1 MPFAPTLKLRSTGSR
16 LSARG
21 RNGSTPGTGHQ
32 QISPSGARRSSD
44 TGLLYNG
51 EETSLTMGSK
61 KKQTNRSNG
70 TVSQNG
76 TKMSNG
82 VTSERKRRKNED
94 STMVT
99 KTVQMSAF
107 IVIII
112 AFVIMY
118 RTDFSS
124 VSSSGQNSSPSLD
137 SSQDSKASQ
146 NSIQTDSTNWRPASK
161 EAWKLYGST
170 KCTVDRRDAS
180 DLTVKEFEKEYRFK
194 KPVIVR
200 FPNGAKDW
208 TNPRKW
214 SLSSL
219 KQEYGQWYVLSGNS
233 LEIVRKGGNGDVQ
246 SSFTE
251 FVDSLMQDKDEI
263 GEPFYI
269 FDRMFYNDSSL
280 PRTLKPPK
288 YFEIKDG
295 IDDSIFFLGASS
307 SGVSFHKHADAWNGV
322 IYGQK
327 RWFLYPTTHTPP
339 GGVYPGFTQMEWYS
353 KVYPSLTEDHAP
365 MECVQEAGEILYL
378 PEGTYHGT
386 INLGDT
392 VAIGI
397 QKKLAATETEKLFY
411 KELNLERAAPGANRD
426 KLLQERI
433 KIFKKLHKLLP
444 DNTEVM
450 MKLGQALADSGQIQ
464 DGMKFTQLA
473 IDKDPHF
480 LIAHLNKAKMH
491 IQINE
496 KQKAEEILK
505 FTLKMNPKLWDIH
518 ATYGD
523 FLMNNQRFKEAVQMY
538 KKGTEVKPDL
548 LPFWANLRNAQQQ
561 SGDIQGARETNLVIE
576 RLHKEQQS
584 RQ

>member
-1 MPFAPTLKLRSTGSR
+1 MRTFDQADRKANGTLKFEPPR
-16 LSARG
+16 
-21 RNGSTPGTGHQ
+21 
-32 QISPSGARRSSD
+32 
-44 TGLLYNG
+44 
-51 EETSLTMGSK
+51 TSLTMGSK
-61 KKQTNRSNG
+61 KKQTSRSNG

-82 VTSERKRRKNED
+82 VSGERKRRKNED

-161 EAWKLYGST
+161 EARKLYGST

-208 TNPRKW
+208 TNPKKW

-523 FLMNNQRFKEAVQMY
+523 FLMNNQRFKEAVHMY

>member
-1 MPFAPTLKLRSTGSR
+1 MLICVAYINRYYIVDGYFNLPVLYFLR
-16 LSARG
+16 
-21 RNGSTPGTGHQ
+21 
-32 QISPSGARRSSD
+32 
-44 TGLLYNG
+44 
-51 EETSLTMGSK
+51 TSLTMGSK
-61 KKQTNRSNG
+61 KKQTSRSNG

-82 VTSERKRRKNED
+82 VSGERKRRKNED

-208 TNPRKW
+208 TNPKKW

-263 GEPFYI
+263 GEPLYVTIYI
-269 FDRMFYNDSSL
+269 
-280 PRTLKPPK
+280 
-288 YFEIKDG
+288 
-295 IDDSIFFLGASS
+295 
-307 SGVSFHKHADAWNGV
+307 
-322 IYGQK
+322 
-327 RWFLYPTTHTPP
+327 
-339 GGVYPGFTQMEWYS
+339 
-353 KVYPSLTEDHAP
+353 
-365 MECVQEAGEILYL
+365 
-378 PEGTYHGT
+378 
-386 INLGDT
+386 
-392 VAIGI
+392 
-397 QKKLAATETEKLFY
+397 
-411 KELNLERAAPGANRD
+411 
-426 KLLQERI
+426 
-433 KIFKKLHKLLP
+433 
-444 DNTEVM
+444 
-450 MKLGQALADSGQIQ
+450 
-464 DGMKFTQLA
+464 
-473 IDKDPHF
+473 
-480 LIAHLNKAKMH
+480 
-491 IQINE
+491 
-496 KQKAEEILK
+496 
-505 FTLKMNPKLWDIH
+505 
-518 ATYGD
+518 
-523 FLMNNQRFKEAVQMY
+523 
-538 KKGTEVKPDL
+538 
-548 LPFWANLRNAQQQ
+548 
-561 SGDIQGARETNLVIE
+561 
-576 RLHKEQQS
+576 
-584 RQ
+584 

>member
-32 QISPSGARRSSD
+32 QIFPSGARRSSD

-61 KKQTNRSNG
+61 KKQTSRSNG

-82 VTSERKRRKNED
+82 VSGERKRRKNED

-161 EAWKLYGST
+161 EARKLYGST

-208 TNPRKW
+208 TNPKKW

-523 FLMNNQRFKEAVQMY
+523 FLMNNQRFKEAVHMY
-538 KKGTEVKPDL
+538 KKGTEVKTDL
-548 LPFWANLRNAQQQ
+548 LSFLINA
-561 SGDIQGARETNLVIE
+561 
-576 RLHKEQQS
+576 
-584 RQ
+584 

>member
-1 MPFAPTLKLRSTGSR
+1 MRTFDQADRKANGTLKFEPP
-16 LSARG
+16 
-21 RNGSTPGTGHQ
+21 RNS
-32 QISPSGARRSSD
+32 I
-44 TGLLYNG
+44 
-51 EETSLTMGSK
+51 TMGSK
-61 KKQTNRSNG
+61 KKQTSRSNG

-82 VTSERKRRKNED
+82 LSGERKRRKNED

-112 AFVIMY
+112 AFIIMY

-426 KLLQERI
+426 KLFQERI
-433 KIFKKLHKLLP
+433 NIFKKLHKLLP

-523 FLMNNQRFKEAVQMY
+523 FLMNNQRFKEAVHMY

>member
-44 TGLLYNG
+44 TGLFYSG

-61 KKQTNRSNG
+61 KKQTSRSNG

-82 VTSERKRRKNED
+82 VSGERKRRKNED

-208 TNPRKW
+208 TNPKKW

-523 FLMNNQRFKEAVQMY
+523 FLMNNQRFKEAVHMY

>member
-1 MPFAPTLKLRSTGSR
+1 MHGCLNTCIVYTYNSSVFDVKICVAYI
-16 LSARG
+16 
-21 RNGSTPGTGHQ
+21 NGYYIVDGYFN
-32 QISPSGARRSSD
+32 
-44 TGLLYNG
+44 LLYFLR
-51 EETSLTMGSK
+51 TSLTMGSK
-61 KKQTNRSNG
+61 KKQTSRSNG

-76 TKMSNG
+76 TKMSG
-82 VTSERKRRKNED
+82 ERKRRKIED

-263 GEPFYI
+263 GEP
-269 FDRMFYNDSSL
+269 
-280 PRTLKPPK
+280 
-288 YFEIKDG
+288 
-295 IDDSIFFLGASS
+295 
-307 SGVSFHKHADAWNGV
+307 
-322 IYGQK
+322 
-327 RWFLYPTTHTPP
+327 LY
-339 GGVYPGFTQMEWYS
+339 V
-353 KVYPSLTEDHAP
+353 
-365 MECVQEAGEILYL
+365 
-378 PEGTYHGT
+378 T
-386 INLGDT
+386 I
-392 VAIGI
+392 
-397 QKKLAATETEKLFY
+397 Y
-411 KELNLERAAPGANRD
+411 KE
-426 KLLQERI
+426 
-433 KIFKKLHKLLP
+433 
-444 DNTEVM
+444 
-450 MKLGQALADSGQIQ
+450 
-464 DGMKFTQLA
+464 
-473 IDKDPHF
+473 
-480 LIAHLNKAKMH
+480 
-491 IQINE
+491 
-496 KQKAEEILK
+496 
-505 FTLKMNPKLWDIH
+505 
-518 ATYGD
+518 
-523 FLMNNQRFKEAVQMY
+523 
-538 KKGTEVKPDL
+538 
-548 LPFWANLRNAQQQ
+548 
-561 SGDIQGARETNLVIE
+561 
-576 RLHKEQQS
+576 
-584 RQ
+584 

>member
-16 LSARG
+16 LSVRG
-21 RNGSTPGTGHQ
+21 RIASTPGTGHQ
-32 QISPSGARRSSD
+32 QISPSSARRSSD
-44 TGLLYNG
+44 TGLIYSG

-61 KKQTNRSNG
+61 KKQTSRSNG
-70 TVSQNG
+70 SVSHNG
-76 TKMSNG
+76 NKMSNG
-82 VTSERKRRKNED
+82 VASERKRKNED
-94 STMVT
+94 STTVT

-112 AFVIMY
+112 AFVVMY

-124 VSSSGQNSSPSLD
+124 VGSSGQTSSPSLE

-146 NSIQTDSTNWRPASK
+146 NSMQTDSTNWRPASK
-161 EAWKLYGST
+161 EALKLYGSS

-180 DLTVKEFEKEYRFK
+180 DLTIKEFEEEYRFK

-339 GGVYPGFTQMEWYS
+339 GGVYPGFTQIEWYN
-353 KVYPSLTEDHAP
+353 KIYPSLSEEDAP

-397 QKKLAATETEKLFY
+397 QKKLAAIETEKLFY

-433 KIFKKLHKLLP
+433 KIFTKLHKLLP

-464 DGMKFTQLA
+464 DGMKFTQQA

-505 FTLKMNPKLWDIH
+505 FALKMNPKLWDIH

-523 FLMNNQRFKEAVQMY
+523 FLMNNQRFKEAVHMY

-561 SGDIQGARETNLVIE
+561 SGNIQGARETNLVIE
-576 RLHKEQQS
+576 RLHREQQS

>member
-1 MPFAPTLKLRSTGSR
+1 MPFAPTLKLRSTGSK
-16 LSARG
+16 LSVRG
-21 RNGSTPGTGHQ
+21 RIASTPGTGHQ
-32 QISPSGARRSSD
+32 QISPSSARRSSD
-44 TGLLYNG
+44 TGLIYSG

-61 KKQTNRSNG
+61 KKQTSRSNG
-70 TVSQNG
+70 SVSHNG
-76 TKMSNG
+76 NKMSNG
-82 VTSERKRRKNED
+82 VASERKRKNED
-94 STMVT
+94 STTVT

-112 AFVIMY
+112 AFVVMY

-124 VSSSGQNSSPSLD
+124 VGSSGQTSSPSLE

-146 NSIQTDSTNWRPASK
+146 NSMQTDSTNWRPASK
-161 EAWKLYGST
+161 EALKLYGSS

-180 DLTVKEFEKEYRFK
+180 DLTIKEFEEEYRFK
-194 KPVIVR
+194 KPMIVR

-339 GGVYPGFTQMEWYS
+339 GGVYPGFTQIEWYN
-353 KVYPSLTEDHAP
+353 KIYPSLSEEDAP

-397 QKKLAATETEKLFY
+397 QKKLAAIETEKLFY

-433 KIFKKLHKLLP
+433 KIFTKLHKLLP

-464 DGMKFTQLA
+464 DGMKFTQQA

-505 FTLKMNPKLWDIH
+505 FALKMNPKLWDIH

-523 FLMNNQRFKEAVQMY
+523 FLMNNQRFKEAVHMY

-576 RLHKEQQS
+576 RLHREQQS